1 MLQIQQIMKNIIQ
14 IFSVRFWNLHAY
26 FRTTLNL
33 YYRTYK
39 NKLHFD
45 KGGYRMK
52 YNDTIRLIGIVCI
65 IYGLQGIVFPLLKS
79 NFQP

>member
-1 MLQIQQIMKNIIQ
+1 M
-14 IFSVRFWNLHAY
+14 HAY

-65 IYGLQGIVFPLLKS
+65 IYGLQGIVFPLLKAIFS
-79 NFQP
+79 HEILFEFFIVHPG